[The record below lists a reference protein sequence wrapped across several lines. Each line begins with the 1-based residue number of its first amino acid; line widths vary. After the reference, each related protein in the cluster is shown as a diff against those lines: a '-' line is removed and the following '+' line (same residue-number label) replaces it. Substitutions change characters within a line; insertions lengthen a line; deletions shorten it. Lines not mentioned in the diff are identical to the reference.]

1 MTLTTQ
7 DQKGRGQD
15 LGFEANKF
23 LVLNRTRKTQI
34 ESKRNNFK
42 NLNNKDFQFELEKR
56 KSSVSLSEPRARKGG
71 TWSPSTLKDGHI
83 LTPST

>member
-23 LVLNRTRKTQI
+23 LVLYGTRKNLI

-42 NLNNKDFQFELEKR
+42 NLNNKFFQFELEKKEEFR
-56 KSSVSLSEPRARKGG
+56 VSQ
-71 TWSPSTLKDGHI
+71 
-83 LTPST
+83 